1 MLSRSLS
8 DEFGLVVIECD
19 NTYYVKPK
27 TSRMSRNVAKK
38 MAIQISAI
46 LSAPFIGTRRAT
58 KALMH
63 KSSIP
68 IAQISCT
75 P

>member
-8 DEFGLVVIECD
+8 DEFGLVVIERD
-19 NTYYVKPK
+19 NTYYVKPRI
-27 TSRMSRNVAKK
+27 SRMSRKAARK

-63 KSSIP
+63 KTSIP
-68 IAQISCT
+68 IAQISCM

>member
-1 MLSRSLS
+1 
-8 DEFGLVVIECD
+8 
-19 NTYYVKPK
+19 
-27 TSRMSRNVAKK
+27 MSRKAAIK
-38 MAIQISAI
+38 MAVQNSAI

-63 KSSIP
+63 KTNIP
-68 IAQISCT
+68 IAQISCM